1 MTSFLSRGEKI
12 FRGINVALLIVLS
25 IIFILPFLL
34 VLSSS
39 FVSPEEYT
47 MRGPFILIPKTI
59 DWGAYKLLLSGGSSI
74 LKAYGVTLFR
84 TIVGTFLQLL
94 ATSTMAYALSKKDLP
109 GRKTIVTLLIIA
121 IVFPVQIIPL
131 FLLVKGIG
139 LSNSIWSLIWPW
151 LINTQYVF
159 IMISFFRQIPDSLE
173 ESARIEGCSHFQVY
187 LKIILPLSLPSMA
200 TIGLFYAVWHWNS
213 WFDAAMFI
221 HDSSKLPMQNLLRS
235 ILLGATS
242 SDMIATGESTPPTES
257 LKSAAIIITSLP
269 ILVVYPFIQKYFV
282 KGFMVGSVK
291 G

>member
-1 MTSFLSRGEKI
+1 MTSFLSRGEII
-12 FRGINVALLIVLS
+12 FRIFNAGILILLS
-25 IIFILPFLL
+25 AIFILPFLL

-39 FVSPEEYT
+39 FVSPEEYIQS
-47 MRGPFILIPKTI
+47 GPFILIPQHI
-59 DWGAYKLLLSGGSSI
+59 DLGAYKLLLSGGSSI
-74 LKAYGVTLFR
+74 AKAYGVTLFR
-84 TIVGTFLQLL
+84 TIVGTSLQLL
-94 ATSTMAYALSKKDLP
+94 ATSTMAYALSKSDLP
-109 GRKTIVTLLIIA
+109 GRKGIVTLLIIA

-131 FLLVKGIG
+131 FLLVKNLG

-159 IMISFFRQIPDSLE
+159 IMIAFFRQIPISLE
-173 ESARIEGCSHFQVY
+173 ESARLEGCSHLKVY
-187 LKIILPLSLPSMA
+187 LKIILPLSIPSMV

-221 HDSSKLPMQNLLRS
+221 HDGVKLPMQNLLRS

-257 LKSAAIIITSLP
+257 LKGAAIVITALP
-269 ILVVYPFIQKYFV
+269 ILMVYPFIQKYFV